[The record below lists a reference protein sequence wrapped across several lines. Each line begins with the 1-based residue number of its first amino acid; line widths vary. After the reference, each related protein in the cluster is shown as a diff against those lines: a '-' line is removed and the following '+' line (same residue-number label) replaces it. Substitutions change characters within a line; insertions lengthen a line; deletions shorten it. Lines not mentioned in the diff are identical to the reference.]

1 MNILRII
8 GSMDPASG
16 GPCQGIRNSC
26 NELQKMG
33 VHNEVVC
40 LNRPDADFL
49 GKDSFPIH
57 AVGPGK
63 GPWNYAPKLIPWL
76 SENIGRFDAVIVHGL
91 WLYPSYAAIKALKR
105 FKARQSGPTK
115 GVGKVPRLFIMPHG
129 MLDPY
134 FQKAEGRKLKALR
147 NWLYWKVIEG
157 DVVKQA
163 DGVLFTCQAELELA
177 RTTFSPYRP
186 SQEINVGYGIVT
198 PPAFDLE
205 MRKTFLDKCPGL
217 GEQPYWLFL
226 SRIHQKKGVDL
237 LVEAY
242 RNILLKQQELGGEI
256 PKLVIAGPKLETA
269 YGQKIRQMVDDDPLL
284 KKNVFLPG
292 MLAGNAKWGAFYG
305 CEAFALPSHQEN
317 FGIAVVEALACDRPV
332 LISDQVNI
340 WREIEAARCGI
351 VTPDT
356 LEGTQ
361 QALTTWLRLST
372 AEKEKMNQRA
382 RAAFEREF
390 AIPAAAQRLWEV
402 VKPASNSM
410 ADEKVS
416 V

>member
-1 MNILRII
+1 
-8 GSMDPASG
+8 MDPASG

-57 AVGPGK
+57 ALGPNK

-76 SENIGRFDAVIVHGL
+76 IENLGRFDAVIVHGL
-91 WLYPSYAAIKALKR
+91 WLYPSYAATKALKAFR
-105 FKARQSGPTK
+105 AKQSGQK
-115 GVGKVPRLFIMPHG
+115 GTGKTPRLFVMPHG

-147 NWLYWKVIEG
+147 NWLYWKAIEG
-157 DVVKQA
+157 SVVKQA

-177 RTTFSPYRP
+177 RTSFSPYQP

-198 PPAFDLE
+198 PPAFQPE
-205 MRKTFLDKCPGL
+205 MQKAFLDKCPGL
-217 GEQPYWLFL
+217 GQQPYWLFL

-237 LVEAY
+237 LIEAY
-242 RNILLKQQELGGEI
+242 KNTVLKQQELGTEV
-256 PKLVIAGPKLETA
+256 PKLVIAGPKLDTA
-269 YGQKIRQMVDDDPLL
+269 YGQKIQQMVASDPLL
-284 KKNVFLPG
+284 KSNVFLPG
-292 MLAGNAKWGAFYG
+292 MLTGDAKWGAFYG
-305 CEAFALPSHQEN
+305 CETFALPSHQEN
-317 FGIAVVEALACDRPV
+317 FGIAVVEALACGKPV

-340 WREIEAARCGI
+340 WREIEAAKCGI

-356 LEGTQ
+356 LQGTE
-361 QALTTWLRLST
+361 QALSAWLRLST
-372 AEKEKMNQRA
+372 AEREKMNQRA
-382 RAAFEREF
+382 RATFEREF
-390 AIPAAAQRLWEV
+390 AIPAAAQRLSEV
-402 VKPASNSM
+402 MKSASSSM

>member
-40 LNRPDADFL
+40 LNAPDAEFL
-49 GKDSFPIH
+49 GKDAFPIH
-57 AVGPGK
+57 ALGPNK
-63 GPWNYAPKLIPWL
+63 GPWNYAAMLIPWL
-76 SENIGRFDAVIVHGL
+76 SENLGRFDAVIVHGL
-91 WLYPSYAAIKALKR
+91 WLYPSYAAIKALQR
-105 FKARQSGPTK
+105 FKAKASGSE
-115 GVGKVPRLFIMPHG
+115 KVPRIFVMPHG

-147 NWLYWKVIEG
+147 NWLYWKIIES
-157 DVVKQA
+157 DVVKKA

-177 RTTFSPYRP
+177 RTTFSPYQP
-186 SQEINVGYGIVT
+186 SREINVGYGIVT
-198 PPAFDLE
+198 PPPFTPA
-205 MRKTFLDKCPGL
+205 MRNAFLDKCPGL

-237 LVEAY
+237 LIEAY
-242 RNILLKQQELGGEI
+242 KTILLKQSEFGVEI
-256 PKLVIAGPKLETA
+256 PKLVVAGPKLETA
-269 YGQKIRQMVDDDPLL
+269 YGQKIKQMVADDPLL

-292 MLAGNAKWGAFYG
+292 MLTGDAKWGAFYG
-305 CEAFALPSHQEN
+305 CDAFALPSHQEN
-317 FGIAVVEALACDRPV
+317 FGIAVVEALACGKPV

-340 WREIEAARCGI
+340 WREIEAANCGI

-356 LEGTQ
+356 LAGTE
-361 QALTTWLRLST
+361 QALTSWLRLST
-372 AEKEKMNQRA
+372 AEKEKMEQRA
-382 RAAFEREF
+382 RTTFEREF
-390 AIPAAAQRLWEV
+390 AIPAAAQRLWEAMKSV
-402 VKPASNSM
+402 SGV
-410 ADEKVS
+410 ADKKVS